1 MQMTEKELNQIYYI
15 NIEIKRLE
23 EEKMKLESMSL
34 VKSQQITGL
43 PGGGGSSYDKIA
55 DYAADLA
62 DIKDE
67 IKIKINKLYR
77 VRKKVERYIDT
88 IDDAEMRLI
97 VRLRA
102 INNMRW
108 EDIGAE
114 LGMDRRTASRK
125 YYNFLKVA
133 HNARGAHD
141 IMAK

>member
-1 MQMTEKELNQIYYI
+1 MTEKELNQIHYI
-15 NIEIKRLE
+15 NIELKRLE
-23 EEKMKLESMSL
+23 EEKLRLENMSL

-77 VRKKVERYIDT
+77 ARKKIEQYINT

-114 LGMDRRTASRK
+114 LGMERTTVSKKYRKFIKDSHKSRESHSTIVK
-125 YYNFLKVA
+125 
-133 HNARGAHD
+133 
-141 IMAK
+141 

>member
-1 MQMTEKELNQIYYI
+1 MTEKELNQIHYI
-15 NIEIKRLE
+15 NIELKRLE
-23 EEKMKLESMSL
+23 EEKLRLENMSL

-43 PGGGGSSYDKIA
+43 PGGGGGSHDKIA
-55 DYAADLA
+55 DYVSELA
-62 DIKDE
+62 DVKTMIE
-67 IKIKINKLYR
+67 IKIKELFV

-88 IDDAEMRLI
+88 IDDAETRLI

-108 EDIGAE
+108 EDIGDE

-133 HNARGAHD
+133 HNARDARD
-141 IMAK
+141 TIVK

>member
-1 MQMTEKELNQIYYI
+1 MTEKELNQIHYI
-15 NIEIKRLE
+15 NIELKRLE
-23 EEKMKLESMSL
+23 EEKLRLESMSL

-43 PGGGGSSYDKIA
+43 PGGSGGSHDKIA

-62 DIKDE
+62 DTKAMIE
-67 IKIKINKLYR
+67 HKIKELFM

-108 EDIGAE
+108 EDIGDE
-114 LGMDRRTASRK
+114 LGMERTTVSKKYRRFIKDS
-125 YYNFLKVA
+125 
-133 HNARGAHD
+133 HNSHESHST
-141 IMAK
+141 IVK